1 LTYIPAPNRKA
12 QSRMDRVVAR
22 WLWDRFIQ
30 KRVPWIGLAV
40 VFMVLEAGMLG
51 AFSYLVQPMFDDVLV
66 AGDRGRVVFVA
77 LAMACVFFGRGVAR
91 LAHRSIMAKL
101 SEQAT
106 AELQA
111 VLLGHLATLDQA
123 FFKLFS
129 S

>member
-1 LTYIPAPNRKA
+1 MTSGACFQGRKPDKATRITAQAERNLTYIPAPNRKA

-66 AGDRGRVVFVA
+66 AGDRG
-77 LAMACVFFGRGVAR
+77 ACCVRGVGHG
-91 LAHRSIMAKL
+91 LC
-101 SEQAT
+101 
-106 AELQA
+106 
-111 VLLGHLATLDQA
+111 VLRAWRGAA
-123 FFKLFS
+123 GA
-129 S
+129 